1 MDELISVVE
10 KLFYGYD
17 KFVLCDDK
25 KILYIKWEDY
35 ESEYHFINKVKTS
48 INELDKYPQKIIYNG
63 KEIILV
69 V

>member
-10 KLFYGYD
+10 KLFYDYD
-17 KFVLCDDK
+17 KFILCDDK
-25 KILYIKWEDY
+25 KILCIKWEDY
-35 ESEYHFINKVKTS
+35 ESEYHFINKVKTR